1 MIIRFLT
8 VFSFLFVVIVS
19 SVASAQAETEWVAI
33 TDPDEVR
40 ELVNERT
47 LDGKYWKYYYR
58 NDGNMAY
65 YYPETN
71 AMTVRKWNIDDK
83 GRVCSAVY
91 SKPDRVIDCV
101 TIQRAS
107 DDPASYQMKS
117 RIGLSKFEFFDEPPE
132 NMSSALNKTA
142 GPVQ

>member
-1 MIIRFLT
+1 MNRFLA
-8 VFSFLFVVIVS
+8 VLFVMIFCPIV
-19 SVASAQAETEWVAI
+19 SAQAETEWVTI

-40 ELVNERT
+40 ALVSGKT

-58 NDGNMAY
+58 RDGNMAY
-65 YYPETN
+65 PYSRTN
-71 AMTVRKWNIDDK
+71 SMSVRKWNIDDK

-101 TIQRAS
+101 AIQRAS
-107 DDPASYQMKS
+107 DDPTSYQMKWS
-117 RIGLSKFEFFDEPPE
+117 SGLSKFEFFDEPPE
-132 NMSSALNKTA
+132 NMAGALNETA

>member
-1 MIIRFLT
+1 VIIRFLT

-19 SVASAQAETEWVAI
+19 LVASAQAETEWVAI
-33 TDPDEVR
+33 TEPDEVR
-40 ELVNERT
+40 ELVNEKT

-65 YYPETN
+65 YYPSTN
-71 AMTVRKWNIDDK
+71 SMTVRKWYIDDK
-83 GRVCSAVY
+83 GKVCSAIY

-107 DDPASYQMKS
+107 DDPTSYRMKGNF
-117 RIGLSKFEFFDEPPE
+117 GLTKFEIFDEPPE
-132 NMSSALNKTA
+132 NMSSALSKTA

>member
-8 VFSFLFVVIVS
+8 VFSFLFAVIVG
-19 SVASAQAETEWVAI
+19 SVSSAQAETQWVAV

-40 ELVNERT
+40 ELVNGRT
-47 LDGKYWKYYYR
+47 LVSTYWKYYYR
-58 NDGNMAY
+58 SDGNMAY
-65 YYPETN
+65 YDPRIST
-71 AMTVRKWNIDDK
+71 MTIRKWNIDDK

-91 SKPDRVIDCV
+91 SKPDRVIDCL

-107 DDPASYQMKS
+107 DDPTSYQMKYNS
-117 RIGLSKFEFFDEPPE
+117 GLNKFEFFDEPPE

-142 GPVQ
+142 GAAQ